1 MKLHIDDLAFDYS
14 DHPVLRDIDLTVT
27 DGDILGLVGPNGVGK
42 STLIKCINH
51 VLSPDVGRVLVDG
64 TDVGDL
70 TRNDV
75 AKTMGYVAQNDRET
89 YSATVFDT
97 VLMGRKPY
105 INWRP
110 KSEDL
115 ETVSDILA
123 RLDLTDLSLRD
134 VNTLSGGQQQKVMV
148 GRAFAQE
155 PTLLLL
161 DEPTSDLDIR
171 HQLEVMDVIR
181 EEVDGGLAAVLAIH
195 DLNLAARY
203 CDKIAM
209 LKDNEVYTTG
219 SADEVFTPD
228 NIEAVF
234 KVTAST
240 ELHNGRRVII
250 PEEPSGDGSDVSAS
264 SAGSESSSAVS
275 STSSTPA
282 ESPSSAPAESTAET
296 STTETDQ

>member
-1 MKLHIDDLAFDYS
+1 MNLDIDDLAFDYS
-14 DHPVLRDIDLTVT
+14 DHPVLREIDLTVT
-27 DGDILGLVGPNGVGK
+27 DGEILGLVGPNGAGK

-64 TDVGDL
+64 TDVGSL
-70 TRNDV
+70 PRNEV
-75 AKTMGYVAQNDRET
+75 AKTMGYVAQNDNET

-110 KSEDL
+110 QEKDL
-115 ETVSDILA
+115 ETVSEILEK
-123 RLDLTDLSLRD
+123 LDLTDLSLRD
-134 VNTLSGGQQQKVMV
+134 VNNLSGGQQQKVMV
-148 GRAFAQE
+148 GRALAQD

-171 HQLEVMDVIR
+171 HQLEVMDLIR

-203 CDKIAM
+203 CDTVAM
-209 LKDNEVYTTG
+209 LKDGEVYTTG
-219 SADEVFTPD
+219 RAAEVFTSD

-234 KVTAST
+234 RVRAST
-240 ELHNGRRVII
+240 NLHKGRRVII
-250 PEEPSGDGSDVSAS
+250 PEEPSDDRFEETESSEPPTSAS
-264 SAGSESSSAVS
+264 SDPSE
-275 STSSTPA
+275 TPD
-282 ESPSSAPAESTAET
+282 STAEAST
-296 STTETDQ
+296 STTDTD

>member
-1 MKLHIDDLAFDYS
+1 MKLDIDDLAFDYS
-14 DHPVLRDIDLTVT
+14 DHPVLSEIDLTAT
-27 DGDILGLVGPNGVGK
+27 DGEILGLVGPNGAGK

-51 VLSPDVGRVLVDG
+51 VLAPDVGRVLVDG
-64 TDVGDL
+64 TDVGSL

-75 AKTMGYVAQNDRET
+75 AKIMGYVAQKDSES

-110 KSEDL
+110 SSKDL
-115 ETVSDILA
+115 ETVSVILEK
-123 RLDLTDLSLRD
+123 LDLTDLSLRD
-134 VNTLSGGQQQKVMV
+134 VNNLSGGQQQKVMV
-148 GRAFAQE
+148 GRALAQD

-203 CDKIAM
+203 CDTVAM
-209 LKDNEVYTTG
+209 LKDGGVYTTG
-219 SADEVFTPD
+219 RAEDVFTSE

-234 KVTAST
+234 RVTAST
-240 ELHNGRRVII
+240 QLHNGRRVLI
-250 PEEPSGDGSDVSAS
+250 PEEPSGDGTETTGTGSTEPSA
-264 SAGSESSSAVS
+264 SAGSD
-275 STSSTPA
+275 
-282 ESPSSAPAESTAET
+282 PSEATDSTAET
-296 STTETDQ
+296 STTDTD

>member
-1 MKLHIDDLAFDYS
+1 VKLDIDDLAFDYS
-14 DHPVLRDIDLTVT
+14 DHPVVSGIDLTVT
-27 DGDILGLVGPNGVGK
+27 DGEILGLVGPNGAGK

-51 VLSPDVGRVLVDG
+51 VLAPDVGRVVVDG
-64 TDVGDL
+64 TDVGSL

-75 AKTMGYVAQNDRET
+75 AKIMGYVAQKDSGN

-110 KSEDL
+110 SSKDL
-115 ETVSDILA
+115 ETVSVILEK
-123 RLDLTDLSLRD
+123 LDLTDLSLRD
-134 VNTLSGGQQQKVMV
+134 VNNLSGGQQQKVMV
-148 GRAFAQE
+148 GRALAQD

-203 CDKIAM
+203 CDTVAM
-209 LKDNEVYTTG
+209 LKDGGIYTTG
-219 SADEVFTPD
+219 RAEDVFTSE

-234 KVTAST
+234 RVTAST
-240 ELHNGRRVII
+240 QLHDGRRVIV
-250 PEEPSGDGSDVSAS
+250 PEEPSSDGTEATGTGSTEPSA
-264 SAGSESSSAVS
+264 SAGSDPSEATDSA
-275 STSSTPA
+275 
-282 ESPSSAPAESTAET
+282 AET
-296 STTETDQ
+296 STTDTD

>member
-1 MKLHIDDLAFDYS
+1 VKLDIDDLAFDYS
-14 DHPVLRDIDLTVT
+14 DHPVVSGIDLTVT
-27 DGDILGLVGPNGVGK
+27 DGEILGLVGPNGAGK

-51 VLSPDVGRVLVDG
+51 VLAPDVGRVVVDG
-64 TDVGDL
+64 TDVGSL

-75 AKTMGYVAQNDRET
+75 AKIMGYVAQKDSGN
-89 YSATVFDT
+89 YSATVFDA

-110 KSEDL
+110 SSKDL
-115 ETVSDILA
+115 ETVSVILEK
-123 RLDLTDLSLRD
+123 LDLTDLSLRD
-134 VNTLSGGQQQKVMV
+134 VNNLSGGQQQKVMV
-148 GRAFAQE
+148 GRALAQD

-203 CDKIAM
+203 CDTVAM
-209 LKDNEVYTTG
+209 LKDGGIYTTG
-219 SADEVFTPD
+219 RAEDVFTSE

-234 KVTAST
+234 RVTAST
-240 ELHNGRRVII
+240 QLHDGRRVII
-250 PEEPSGDGSDVSAS
+250 PEEPSSDGTEATGTGSTEPSA
-264 SAGSESSSAVS
+264 SAGSDPSEATDSA
-275 STSSTPA
+275 
-282 ESPSSAPAESTAET
+282 AET
-296 STTETDQ
+296 STTDTD

>member
-1 MKLHIDDLAFDYS
+1 VKLDIDDLAFDYS
-14 DHPVLRDIDLTVT
+14 DHPVVSGIDLTVT
-27 DGDILGLVGPNGVGK
+27 DGEILGLVGPNGAGK

-51 VLSPDVGRVLVDG
+51 VLAPDVGRVVVDG
-64 TDVGDL
+64 TDVGSL

-75 AKTMGYVAQNDRET
+75 AKIMGYVAQKDSGN

-110 KSEDL
+110 SSKDL
-115 ETVSDILA
+115 ETVSVILEK
-123 RLDLTDLSLRD
+123 LDLTDLSLRD
-134 VNTLSGGQQQKVMV
+134 VNNLSGGQQQKVMV
-148 GRAFAQE
+148 GRALAQD

-203 CDKIAM
+203 CDTVAM
-209 LKDNEVYTTG
+209 LKDGGIYTTG
-219 SADEVFTPD
+219 RAEDVFTSE

-234 KVTAST
+234 RVTAST
-240 ELHNGRRVII
+240 QLHDGRRVII
-250 PEEPSGDGSDVSAS
+250 PEEPSSDGTEATGTGSTEPSA
-264 SAGSESSSAVS
+264 SAGSDLSEATDSA
-275 STSSTPA
+275 
-282 ESPSSAPAESTAET
+282 AET
-296 STTETDQ
+296 STTDTD

>member
-1 MKLHIDDLAFDYS
+1 MKLEIDDLAFDYS
-14 DHPVLRDIDLTVT
+14 DHPVLRDIDLTIEA
-27 DGDILGLVGPNGVGK
+27 GEILGLVGPNGAGK

-51 VLSPDVGRVLVDG
+51 VLSPDLGRVLVDG

-75 AKTMGYVAQNDRET
+75 AKTIGYVAQKDSKT

-110 KSEDL
+110 KSEDY
-115 ETVSDILA
+115 ETVSDILEK
-123 RLDLTDLSLRD
+123 LDLTDLSLRD

-148 GRAFAQE
+148 GRALAQE

-161 DEPTSDLDIR
+161 DEPTSNLDIR

-181 EEVDGGLAAVLAIH
+181 EEVDSGLSAVLAIH

-203 CDKIAM
+203 SDKIAM
-209 LKDNEVYTTG
+209 LKDGEVYTTG
-219 SADEVFTPD
+219 TNEEVFTPD
-228 NIEAVF
+228 NIQAVF
-234 KVTAST
+234 RVTAST
-240 ELHNGRRVII
+240 ELHNGRRVIL
-250 PEEPSGDGSDVSAS
+250 PERPYNEETEAPGTADQDVPTEQTPAAS
-264 SAGSESSSAVS
+264 S
-275 STSSTPA
+275 TD
-282 ESPSSAPAESTAET
+282 
-296 STTETDQ
+296 TDQ

>member
-1 MKLHIDDLAFDYS
+1 VKLDIDDLAFDYS
-14 DHPVLRDIDLTVT
+14 DHPVVSGIDLTVT
-27 DGDILGLVGPNGVGK
+27 DGEILGLVGPNGAGK

-51 VLSPDVGRVLVDG
+51 VLAPDVGRVVVDG
-64 TDVGDL
+64 TDVGSL

-75 AKTMGYVAQNDRET
+75 AKIMGYVAQKDSGN

-110 KSEDL
+110 SSKDL
-115 ETVSDILA
+115 ETVSVILEK
-123 RLDLTDLSLRD
+123 LDLTDLSLRD
-134 VNTLSGGQQQKVMV
+134 VNNLSGGQQQKVMV
-148 GRAFAQE
+148 GRALAQD

-203 CDKIAM
+203 CDTVAM
-209 LKDNEVYTTG
+209 LKDGGIYTTG
-219 SADEVFTPD
+219 RAEDVFTSE

-234 KVTAST
+234 RVTAST
-240 ELHNGRRVII
+240 QLHDGRRVII
-250 PEEPSGDGSDVSAS
+250 PEEPSSDGTEATGTGSTEPSA
-264 SAGSESSSAVS
+264 SAGSDPSEATDSA
-275 STSSTPA
+275 
-282 ESPSSAPAESTAET
+282 AET
-296 STTETDQ
+296 STTDTD